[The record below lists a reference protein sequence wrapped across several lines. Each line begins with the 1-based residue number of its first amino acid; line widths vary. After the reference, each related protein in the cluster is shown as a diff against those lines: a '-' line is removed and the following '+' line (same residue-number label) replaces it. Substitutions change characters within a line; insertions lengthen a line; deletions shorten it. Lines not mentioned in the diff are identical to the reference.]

1 MNTELKNLRKKYG
14 LTQTEVAEVL
24 GITMQNYNILE
35 KKGIYLT
42 DARYNKLIKFYKDY
56 DRVYE
61 DKKNLI
67 NYYKKFIDN

>member
-1 MNTELKNLRKKYG
+1 MNTEIKNLRKKYG
-14 LTQTEVAEVL
+14 LTQAEVAEVID
-24 GITMQNYNILE
+24 ITPQNYNIME
-35 KKGIYLT
+35 TKGTYLT
-42 DARYNKLIKFYKDY
+42 EARYNKLIKFYKDY